1 MAEQDDTE
9 LLLEDEVVE
18 DQDDDETE
26 DQDTE
31 QSEGDGEEDDGD
43 IAIEIEGADEPEETP
58 LIKQL
63 REELRNTKKE
73 ASELRKAAAP
83 APIVVGN
90 EPDLWEDCE
99 GDPDKFKAELLAW
112 QSRKDKAAKQQQDA
126 ERTEQAGAQEFQ
138 RAHVTYKAKA
148 EGLGVRDF
156 QASEDA
162 VCAALPVPVQ
172 NAIVQYMSDPAK
184 LVYALGKHPAKL
196 QEIAAQTD
204 PLRAILMLHDLE
216 KKVVVNRRKPP
227 APEADT
233 IERGTVAIGGASD
246 KVLANLEKEAG
257 RTGDRSK
264 LVAYKAAN
272 RK

>member
-9 LLLEDEVVE
+9 LLLDDEVLDDPEQE
-18 DQDDDETE
+18 DAEHLEADGEQQPDDE
-26 DQDTE
+26 
-31 QSEGDGEEDDGD
+31 
-43 IAIEIEGADEPEETP
+43 IAIEIEGEEQADETP

-63 REELRNTKKE
+63 RAELRDTKKE
-73 ASELRKAAAP
+73 ASELRKATAP
-83 APIVVGN
+83 IPIVVGN
-90 EPDLWEDCE
+90 EPDLWDDCE
-99 GDPDKFKAELLAW
+99 GDPDRYKTELLAW
-112 QSRKDKAAKQQQDA
+112 NARKAKAEQQQHDA
-126 ERTEQAGAQEFQ
+126 ERTEQVGAQEFQ
-138 RAHVTYKAKA
+138 RSHVAYKAKA
-148 EGLGVRDF
+148 ELLGVKDF

-162 VCAALPVPVQ
+162 VCAALPMPVQ
-172 NAIVQYMSDPAK
+172 NAIVQYMQDPAK

-196 QEIAAQTD
+196 AEIAAQTD

-227 APEADT
+227 SPESET

-246 KVLANLEKEAG
+246 KVLAGLEKEAA
-257 RTGDRSK
+257 RTGIRTK